1 MAYFIEEETET
12 PSTPAPKPNFKRNNP
27 AAPANRR
34 PNRYAGKCTMCGGW
48 VEAGAGWLTGNPGN
62 WGAKHTDCGTPAAQS
77 TPAPAVSTDANPF
90 SVPEGRYTVQFSDGS
105 YRTLRVRLQD
115 EDSQFMPGK
124 ILISYLAGS
133 DNDRDYTSF
142 ANVDDRGSVKV
153 WRKHRQNTS
162 LVEALKVL
170 IGSPTSAREA
180 YAEQSGCC
188 SRCGRTLTVP
198 TSLHAGLG
206 PECAKKVDL

>member
-12 PSTPAPKPNFKRNNP
+12 LSTPAPKPNFKRNNP

-34 PNRYAGKCTMCGGW
+34 PNRYAGKCIKCGAR
-48 VEAGAGWLTGNPGN
+48 VEAEAGYLAGSPGAW
-62 WGAKHTDCGTPAAQS
+62 AAEHKDCNEVTAPAA
-77 TPAPAVSTDANPF
+77 TAAATATFAVA
-90 SVPEGRYTVQFSDGS
+90 EGRYTVQFENGS
-105 YRTLRVRLQD
+105 YKTLRVRRQD
-115 EDSQFMPGK
+115 EDADFMPGR
-124 ILISYLAGS
+124 LVVSFLSGS

-142 ANVDDRGSVKV
+142 GHVDDDGTTRIWK
-153 WRKHRQNTS
+153 RYRQNTE

-170 IGSPTSAREA
+170 IGSPTAAREA